1 MKALISYLGILIVII
16 ISVGA
21 SFVVYRHFNY
31 QFAYK
36 AMVEETVRDMVKEEA
51 LRKPNQN

>member
-1 MKALISYLGILIVII
+1 MKALVSYLGILIVII

-31 QFAYK
+31 QYAYK
-36 AMVEETVRDMVKEEA
+36 AMVEETVRELVKEEA
-51 LRKPNQN
+51 LKKPQ